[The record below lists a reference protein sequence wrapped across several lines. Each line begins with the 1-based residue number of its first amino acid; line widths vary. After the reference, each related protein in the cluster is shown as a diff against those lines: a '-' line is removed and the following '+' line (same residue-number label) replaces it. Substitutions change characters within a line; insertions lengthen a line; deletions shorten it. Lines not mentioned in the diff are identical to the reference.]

1 MLKKVFARFSP
12 DEGDERFQHSDSA
25 MGHLLPLLGEMN
37 LTGCNFG
44 PTVLVPEIRK
54 YLPKTRIDGCIA
66 PFTFMHN
73 DEKQLTYE
81 TLRDIEAGKQYGG
94 VNIWTAGSINNGSS
108 LKSMRLM
115 MDLVWD
121 NQR

>member
-1 MLKKVFARFSP
+1 MSFRCLR
-12 DEGDERFQHSDSA
+12 G
-25 MGHLLPLLGEMN
+25 
-37 LTGCNFG
+37 
-44 PTVLVPEIRK
+44 K
-54 YLPKTRIDGCIA
+54 YLPNARIDGCIA
-66 PFTFMHN
+66 PFTFMNN
-73 DEKQLTYE
+73 DEKQLTFE
-81 TLRDIEAGKQYGG
+81 TLRDIEAGKKYGG

>member
-1 MLKKVFARFSP
+1 M
-12 DEGDERFQHSDSA
+12 
-25 MGHLLPLLGEMN
+25 
-37 LTGCNFG
+37 
-44 PTVLVPEIRK
+44 
-54 YLPKTRIDGCIA
+54 Y
-66 PFTFMHN
+66 N
-73 DEKQLTYE
+73 DEEQLTFE
-81 TLRDIEAGKQYGG
+81 TLRDIEAGKKYGG